1 MENQENRFAKTSS
14 EAIKS
19 IVCGAVPGNKRN
31 PTIYALNVFEDL
43 AEFTQI
49 SFVADLSG
57 GSYSPKRQFK
67 ISSHY
72 GVKPINL

>member
-19 IVCGAVPGNKRN
+19 LVSRAVPGNTKKKN
-31 PTIYALNVFEDL
+31 TKYAVNVFEGL

-49 SFVADLSG
+49 SFVADSSG
-57 GSYSPKRQFK
+57 G
-67 ISSHY
+67 
-72 GVKPINL
+72 L